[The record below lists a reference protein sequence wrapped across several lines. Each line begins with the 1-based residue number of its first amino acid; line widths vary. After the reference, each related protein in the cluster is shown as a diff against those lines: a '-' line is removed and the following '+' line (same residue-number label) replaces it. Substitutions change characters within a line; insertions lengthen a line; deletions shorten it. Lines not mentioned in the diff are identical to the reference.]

1 MKIPDC
7 PEPEI
12 IWNPKENFAV
22 KREYYAKTYN
32 KKLEMI
38 GKPEIKIMGLSLVL
52 LEDYNEITEHF
63 LECMKAMSEFA
74 S

>member
-38 GKPEIKIMGLSLVL
+38 GKPEIKIIRWTF
-52 LEDYNEITEHF
+52 E
-63 LECMKAMSEFA
+63 
-74 S
+74 

>member
-1 MKIPDC
+1 MTKKEKFLKSFDENYEGVLVEMKIPDC

-38 GKPEIKIMGLSLVL
+38 GKPEIKIIRWTF
-52 LEDYNEITEHF
+52 E
-63 LECMKAMSEFA
+63 
-74 S
+74 

>member
-1 MKIPDC
+1 MTKKKKFLKSFDENYEGVFVEMKIPDC

-38 GKPEIKIMGLSLVL
+38 VKPEIKIVRWTF
-52 LEDYNEITEHF
+52 E
-63 LECMKAMSEFA
+63 
-74 S
+74 